1 MTRMWQVVE
10 ILRHVRN
17 PIPLLLDGRPG
28 GRPYTVRTWD
38 GLVCE
43 LRPGRGD
50 RRGFYE
56 TIIRGDYLDQGQRLG
71 RGDTVIDVGA
81 NVGCFTLMAAAMV
94 GPSGRVMALEPEPD
108 TYEQLVRNVARSG
121 LRNILTRRVAVG
133 GRSGIARLHVTKV
146 ALYSSMYDSVD
157 GRASVGTQEEV
168 AVVTLGQV
176 MAETGIERCHYLK
189 IDCEGCEHEILRS
202 LDGETAARL
211 DQITLESHRLEGSDP
226 TFLAR
231 RLRELGFDVHEGLLL
246 YARRPV
252 PSDGRRRLA
261 R

>member
-17 PIPLLLDGRPG
+17 PIPLLLDGSPG

-56 TIIRGDYLDQGQRLG
+56 TVIRGDYLEQGQRLG

-81 NVGCFTLMAAAMV
+81 NVGCFTLLAAAMV
-94 GPSGRVMALEPEPD
+94 GPSGRVIALEPEPD
-108 TYEQLVRNVARSG
+108 TYGQLVRNVTRSG

-133 GRSGIARLHVTKV
+133 GRSGTARLHVTKV

-157 GRASVGTQEEV
+157 GRVSVGAPEEV
-168 AVVTLGQV
+168 PMLTLGQV
-176 MAETGIERCHYLK
+176 MAEAGVERCHYLK
-189 IDCEGCEHEILRS
+189 IDCEGCEHDILRS
-202 LDGETAARL
+202 LDDETAARL
-211 DQITLESHRLEGSDP
+211 DQITLEPHRLEGADP
-226 TFLAR
+226 RFLAR
-231 RLRELGFDVHEGLLL
+231 RLGELGFEVHAGLLL
-246 YARRPV
+246 HARRV
-252 PSDGRRRLA
+252 A
-261 R
+261 RSGA